1 MDLELARTFL
11 AIVESGSFVRA
22 AERLHVTQT
31 AVSARI
37 RSLETQLGRSLFTRN
52 KAGASLTPAGEQFLD
67 YAPTLIQ
74 VWERAKHQV
83 AIPKGRRA
91 VMSVGAELSMWDP
104 LLVRWLVWMK
114 RKAPDIAL
122 RTEVEVPDELMRRIA
137 EGLLDMAIMYRPQTL
152 PGLTIERLFEEKLI
166 LVSTE
171 RRRRQIDPGYV
182 YVDWG
187 PEFAAYHGTRFP
199 RLANPEVFVGL
210 GPQGLDYILEVGG
223 SGYFRERTAQPYL
236 ESGQLFRV
244 PHTQEFL
251 YPAYAVYSDSAD
263 AGVLGPAL
271 NGLRSVAT
279 TELGWPSP
287 AARRKR

>member
-83 AIPKGRRA
+83 AIPKGRRV
-91 VMSVGAELSMWDP
+91 VMTVGAELSMWDP

-122 RTEVEVPDELMRRIA
+122 RTEVEVPEELMRRIA

-152 PGLTIERLFEEKLI
+152 PGLTVERLFEEKLI

-171 RRRRQIDPGYV
+171 RRRRRIDP
-182 YVDWG
+182 WLC
-187 PEFAAYHGTRFP
+187 PC
-199 RLANPEVFVGL
+199 RLGA
-210 GPQGLDYILEVGG
+210 
-223 SGYFRERTAQPYL
+223 
-236 ESGQLFRV
+236 
-244 PHTQEFL
+244 
-251 YPAYAVYSDSAD
+251 
-263 AGVLGPAL
+263 
-271 NGLRSVAT
+271 
-279 TELGWPSP
+279 
-287 AARRKR
+287 